1 MKHIPAGEPKMKTL
15 KTRILLFL
23 ALLGLWVMDTAPDR
37 PWIPVFVGDAE
48 AIIGLPFT
56 PLSFAGVARRTTR
69 RAVFAG
75 AAVSTAYTAQ
85 AVQAQSY
92 AAASASAP
100 PPAPAAAP
108 SSPAFP
114 AGTTVS
120 ALPAGCTSESKDGG
134 DVFKCGGTVYKPEYK
149 SGNLVYVVQ

>member
-1 MKHIPAGEPKMKTL
+1 MKTL
-15 KTRILLFL
+15 KSRIFLFL
-23 ALLGLWVMDTAPDR
+23 ALLGLWVMDTTPDR
-37 PWIPVFVGDAE
+37 PWVPVFVGDAE

-75 AAVSTAYTAQ
+75 AAVNAAYYAPP
-85 AVQAQSY
+85 VQVQSS
-92 AAASASAP
+92 AAAAP
-100 PPAPAAAP
+100 PQQAAP

-134 DVFKCGGTVYKPEYK
+134 DVFKCSGTIYKPEYK